1 MTAAGVLQPK
11 PTDVFV
17 SPIMKITE
25 ADVQAGID
33 SFDKWLIKV
42 SGGVVNV
49 GRLKT
54 VAENVPVLANIFA
67 AVDAV
72 LDIKAMIEHGDKP
85 IDMFDWVNLGLDL
98 IGVVPLP
105 PATAELRLGARPV
118 LKLIR
123 QKVVESGKAAGEAAM
138 LALRDSI
145 ISAMVANVQE
155 RYAGEIEKFLKVIRD
170 GLKELLDHCAKF
182 IGDLMK
188 AIADVF
194 AHAAGKKYEVGH
206 NVKSAG
212 SHLKGVGAAIVA
224 YDGRKVLD
232 NIGGFFSDIRKV
244 EGKVVINTVTSAADL
259 IDSNST
265 KKLQLFADDIY
276 KRIPTVQKC
285 IRELDGNDAGK
296 IGWIITIGEDGM
308 RSWRKRNPKPHATG
322 VQEHK
327 TTKVE
332 EKRAEHRVEALQQT
346 TEAHHPGPNCCLTR
360 TPVKTPPVATPR
372 SIGFALGDEQINH
385 EDFTIDG
392 PLPIVWLRTY
402 RSFFDANDEHG
413 ELGARWIT
421 PYTTRFDIA
430 AEKLVYH
437 DAAGR
442 SIEYPLLRVGSAH
455 DDLSEGQTLLR
466 LDEQWLTV
474 TRGHVLLEAYER
486 HGNVFRLAF
495 VKDRAGNQVTL
506 DYDAEGWLHRLIA
519 PHVQVA
525 FRHDVRGRIVGV
537 THHDAQG
544 EYIGTLANY
553 EYDDENDLIGATDRY
568 GNRREYRYRH
578 HLVTR
583 YTDRTGRGVN
593 LEWNGDGPKAK
604 CFREYADDG
613 SDEVRLAWHPDFRM
627 VSVTDALGNVTHHYY
642 DSKGYSFRV
651 IHPDGSEEWM
661 YRDANDKLV
670 QYIHRDGTV
679 ERMEYDARGNFVRH
693 QRTDGSVVEMAYDQ
707 KDQLV
712 RVTDP
717 LGHPW
722 LREYDDAGNMV
733 AEVDPLGHKTEYAY
747 DERGLLTRIK
757 DAKGG
762 VKALKYDD
770 VGQLISYTDCSGK
783 TSQWA
788 YDAQGRL
795 SEAKDAEGG
804 VTAYRYGAN
813 GQLIEIVSPA
823 GREQLSYDAEGR
835 LLTHIDPL
843 NRNTRYGYDASGRIN
858 IRTDAL
864 GQSLSYRYDRLGRIV
879 GLTDQNHANYT
890 FRYDVAGR
898 LIEEIDFDGKA
909 TRYSYDEASSRLES
923 VDEAGQVMTM
933 SHDRGGR
940 LDGRSVG
947 EEAER
952 FAYDPLGRLIEASNR
967 YSRVQRFFD
976 PVGNLVREHHAYD
989 LFGASRSFVWHHQYD
1004 EIGNRIRTV
1013 RPDGHAVDW
1022 LTYGSGHVHGLML
1035 DGKELVQ
1042 IERDDLHRET
1052 LRTLPSKIDQHTAY
1066 DRAGRLA
1073 QRTVQRANAP
1083 APLAERRYR
1092 YDAAGQ
1098 LVQIEDNRR
1107 GLTDYRYDPVG
1118 RLLESIGPAGK
1129 ERFAFDPA
1137 SNIIDPARVEA
1148 PRAESRPSPV
1158 RATESTLPAEVP
1170 KVLGNLLKQY
1180 AGEHFAYDARGNL
1193 VHRRSPAGEQRYEWN
1208 AFNRMTAAT
1217 VDEVAR
1223 RSESRYYYDALGRR
1237 IAKEVNGER
1246 TVFGWDGDTL
1256 AYESGEQGSTHY
1268 LYEAGSFVPMV
1279 QYASASVDGF
1289 ETPSRRETDRY
1300 VPEDDPLQRL
1310 PERVGE
1316 AHAFYYHCDQI
1327 GTPQL
1332 LTDDE
1337 GDVVWEASYK
1347 AWGEAR
1353 EVIARASKAAG
1364 IVPRN
1369 LLRFQGQQ
1377 VDDETG
1383 LHYNRHRYYDPISG
1397 RFVSKDP
1404 IGLAGG
1410 INVYQYAS
1418 NPVQWVDPFG
1428 LAPKPRSPVAR
1439 ADGAGATPAELAA
1452 SVGGPTAGSR
1462 VGISDCRQALIEE
1475 ANKNANG
1482 LYRCWRCGHTS
1493 TNPADMHVGHKNV
1506 PVSKGGNLSPENT
1519 ALEGA
1524 ACNLSAGNRGAP
1536 SLGMSC
1542 AERGSCG
1549 APYGR

>member
-33 SFDKWLIKV
+33 SFDKWLINV

-54 VAENVPVLANIFA
+54 VAKNVPILANIFA

-123 QKVVESGKAAGEAAM
+123 QKVVESGKAAGAAAM
-138 LALRDSI
+138 QVLRDSL
-145 ISAMVANVQE
+145 ISAIVANVQE
-155 RYAGEIEKFLKVIRD
+155 RYAGEIEKFLKVLRD
-170 GLKELLDHCAKF
+170 GLKELLEHCAKF

-212 SHLKGVGAAIVA
+212 THLKGVGAAIVA

-232 NIGGFFSDIRKV
+232 NIGGFFSDVRKV
-244 EGKVVINTVTSAADL
+244 EAKFAVNTATSAADL
-259 IDSNST
+259 INPNST

-322 VQEHK
+322 VQEHG
-327 TTKVE
+327 TTKVA
-332 EKRAEHRVEALQQT
+332 EKRADQRAEGLQKT
-346 TEAHHPGPNCCLTR
+346 TEAHHPGPNCCLTHS
-360 TPVKTPPVATPR
+360 PVKTPPVATEH

-402 RSFFDANDEHG
+402 RSFFDANDAHG

-442 SIEYPLLRVGSAH
+442 SVEYPLLGVGSAH

-474 TRGHVLLEAYER
+474 TRGHALLEAYER

-506 DYDAEGWLHRLIA
+506 DYDAEGRLYRLIA
-519 PHVQVA
+519 SHVQVA
-525 FRHDVRGRIVGV
+525 FRHDSRGRIVGV

-544 EYIGTLANY
+544 EYVGTLANY
-553 EYDDENDLIGATDRY
+553 EYDDQNDLIGATDRY

-627 VSVTDALGNVTHHYY
+627 VGVTDALGNVTHHYY

-679 ERMEYDARGNFVRH
+679 EHMEYDVRGNFVRH

-707 KDQLV
+707 KDQVV

-722 LREYDDAGNMV
+722 LREYDDAGNTV

-747 DERGLLTRIK
+747 DGRGLLTRIK

-770 VGQLISYTDCSGK
+770 VGQLTSYTDCSGK

-795 SEAKDAEGG
+795 AEAKDAAGG

-813 GQLIEIVSPA
+813 GQLVEVVSPA

-890 FRYDVAGR
+890 FRYDATGR

-909 TRYSYDEASSRLES
+909 TRYSFDEASSRLES

-952 FAYDPLGRLIEASNR
+952 FSYDPLGRLIEASNR

-989 LFGASRSFVWHHQYD
+989 LFGASRSVVWHHQYD
-1004 EIGNRIRTV
+1004 EIGNRVRTV

-1022 LTYGSGHVHGLML
+1022 LTYGSGHVHGMML

-1052 LRTLPSKIDQHTAY
+1052 LRTLPSKIDQRTAY

-1137 SNIIDPARVEA
+1137 SNIIDPARVEP
-1148 PRAESRPSPV
+1148 PRTENRPSPV
-1158 RATESTLPAEVP
+1158 RAESTLPAEVP

-1180 AGEHFAYDARGNL
+1180 AGEHFTYDARGNL

-1208 AFNRMTAAT
+1208 AFNRLTAAT

-1256 AYESGEQGSTHY
+1256 AYESAERGSTHY
-1268 LYEAGSFVPMV
+1268 VYEAGSFVPMV
-1279 QYASASVDGF
+1279 QYVSAPVEGF
-1289 ETPSRRETDRY
+1289 ETPSRSAADRY

-1310 PERVGE
+1310 PERVGD

-1332 LTDDE
+1332 LTDED
-1337 GDVVWEASYK
+1337 GDVVWEATYR

-1353 EVIARASKAAG
+1353 EVIARVSKAAG
-1364 IVPRN
+1364 IAPQSS
-1369 LLRFQGQQ
+1369 LRFQGQQ
-1377 VDDETG
+1377 VDDDTG
-1383 LHYNRHRYYDPISG
+1383 LHYNRHRYYDPNSG

-1410 INVYQYAS
+1410 INSYEYAS
-1418 NPVQWVDPFG
+1418 NPTEWIDPLGLSKQCPTMMNPGRLRSRQGPSEMTGNKVKRYASAMRAQGGFG
-1428 LAPKPRSPVAR
+1428 TFPPIEAADVGDGKLVIIDGHHRAEAAMKAGIPEVPVNVTTVSP
-1439 ADGAGATPAELAA
+1439 
-1452 SVGGPTAGSR
+1452 
-1462 VGISDCRQALIEE
+1462 EE
-1475 ANKNANG
+1475 ATQLKDE
-1482 LYRCWRCGHTS
+1482 
-1493 TNPADMHVGHKNV
+1493 ADMAK
-1506 PVSKGGNLSPENT
+1506 
-1519 ALEGA
+1519 
-1524 ACNLSAGNRGAP
+1524 
-1536 SLGMSC
+1536 
-1542 AERGSCG
+1542 AERMNRCQ
-1549 APYGR
+1549 Y